1 MSEERLDAGAL
12 ALPGLEVRV
21 LAKCTSTNSVL
32 LDLAAAWPLPCL
44 LAAEEQTAGRGRRGR
59 RWHSAPGASATFSL
73 ACRIGRPARELPGLS
88 LVAGVAA
95 ARALRG
101 LGVPVQLK
109 WPNDLVVGEAKLGG
123 ILVETRSSTS
133 GTLAVFGIGVNCRH
147 DARVQRRLQHEL
159 TSLDCHLGHL
169 GTVDRNRVIAAIA
182 GALLQELE
190 RFERQGLAPVLP
202 EWERLDA
209 HAGRRVRVRLADG
222 RRLSGVASG
231 LSDDGSLRLRTA
243 QGMRT
248 VRSAT
253 VVAARA
259 APAASTPIMEH

>member
-1 MSEERLDAGAL
+1 MSEDRLDAGAL

-21 LAKCTSTNSVL
+21 LPRCASTNSVL
-32 LDLAAAWPLPCL
+32 LDQAAAWPLPCL
-44 LAAEEQTAGRGRRGR
+44 LAADEQTAGRGRRGR
-59 RWHSAPGASATFSL
+59 RWHSAPGASATFSV
-73 ACRIGRPARELPGLS
+73 ACRVGRATRELAGLS
-88 LVAGVAA
+88 LVAGVATA
-95 ARALRG
+95 GALRG

-123 ILVETRSSTS
+123 ILVETRTAKS
-133 GTLAVFGIGVNCRH
+133 GTLAVLGIGVNCRRH
-147 DARVQRRLQHEL
+147 AGTQRRLRRKL
-159 TSLDCHLGHL
+159 ASLDCYLAS
-169 GTVDRNRVIAAIA
+169 VDRNRVIAAIA
-182 GALLQELE
+182 GALLKGLE

-231 LSDDGSLRLRTA
+231 LADDGSLRLLTA
-243 QGMRT
+243 RGMRT

-253 VVAARA
+253 VVAARP
-259 APAASTPIMEH
+259 APAGSTSIMGH